1 MYFKT
6 LKSVVYKKKKRGG
19 TKSKILF
26 ALSLNVFL
34 YFFISMM
41 ELQNVGADE
50 YIWKLKAVVY
60 ITLKCDIK
68 SVRYIFVFLDCK

>member
-1 MYFKT
+1 
-6 LKSVVYKKKKRGG
+6 
-19 TKSKILF
+19 
-26 ALSLNVFL
+26 
-34 YFFISMM
+34 M